1 MPDWLSRQL
10 PEGWGTTQ
18 LVLTAAVF
26 TVTTAVVSI
35 VATAAV
41 LVRLPPDYFACDQKA
56 GDCPPRPRY
65 VRWPLVVG
73 KNVIGLLLI
82 ALGIV
87 LSLPGVPGQG
97 LLTILM
103 GAMLMD
109 FPGKRRVERW
119 LVTRRGV
126 MNTVNKVRARY
137 GRPPLVLDVPA
148 AAA

>member
-1 MPDWLSRQL
+1 MPDWLSRLL
-10 PEGWGTTQ
+10 PESWGTTQ
-18 LVLTAAVF
+18 IVVAAVILTAA
-26 TVTTAVVSI
+26 TALVSL
-35 VATAAV
+35 VATIVV
-41 LVRLPPDYFACDQKA
+41 LVRLPHDYFACDPKA

-65 VRWPLVVG
+65 VRWPLVVL
-73 KNVIGLLLI
+73 KNLFGLVLI
-82 ALGIV
+82 ALGVV

-126 MNTVNKVRARY
+126 LNTVNKVRGRY
-137 GRPPLVLDVPA
+137 GRPPLVLDVRA